1 MTTKFGRRRASF
13 VGLDLEPLPGD
24 RSRATVKLVFQD
36 QQYVGRA
43 EGGGLDQELRCAAE
57 AAGDALRHLVGT
69 ERSAFEVL
77 DLQRITVLEVPAVT
91 VALSVRWQSEWK
103 TLAGFSLT
111 KGDDPPHAAVRAV
124 LSSTNR
130 FLEWLWYTPGGEPGR
145 GVLGPVDRA
154 KQMTTFTP
162 PRVSQRRSDVER
174 RTVDVVPRAIGKR
187 ERRSGEERRS
197 ATDRR
202 AAFSRHVPIL

>member
-77 DLQRITVLEVPAVT
+77 DLRSITVLEVPAVT

-103 TLAGFSLT
+103 TLAGFSLARE
-111 KGDDPPHAAVRAV
+111 DDLPHAAVRAV

-130 FLEWLWYTPGGEPGR
+130 FLEWLWYGQ
-145 GVLGPVDRA
+145 D
-154 KQMTTFTP
+154 
-162 PRVSQRRSDVER
+162 VSPAEAS
-174 RTVDVVPRAIGKR
+174 
-187 ERRSGEERRS
+187 
-197 ATDRR
+197 
-202 AAFSRHVPIL
+202 